1 MPEKIKINIKPIIG
15 SLGVALIL
23 WIMVATEKIYSYQ
36 IRVPVEII
44 RLAPNKTLLE
54 PIPEYAVIEVQGK
67 GRSLIAAWFYDVRFR
82 LEFPAIKKD
91 QKINLN
97 NYLSYLDLPATFALQ
112 IQEIVEPGSFELKI
126 DNLVEKIVSV
136 KLSEEIDVED
146 GYVFANHTFGP
157 DSVILT
163 GPESKL
169 KKIESILSG
178 KIEQHSTTSAFSHTI
193 TLPNPEPGILEISPQ
208 NVQIEIDIQL
218 LVDRIVYK
226 IPILIRNVRA
236 NLDVTAIPP
245 DLALKVKGG
254 EKIVADLQASDIKAE
269 IDYGSQYRKNR
280 EKYAASISTP
290 ENISWIECIP
300 KTFSLQVKRK

>member
-1 MPEKIKINIKPIIG
+1 MPEKIKVNIKPIIG
-15 SLGVALIL
+15 SLSVALIL

-36 IRVPVEII
+36 IRVPIEIV

-97 NYLSYLDLPATFALQ
+97 NYLSHLDLPATFALQ
-112 IQEIVEPGSFELKI
+112 IKEIVEPESFELKI
-126 DNLVEKIVSV
+126 DNLIEKIVSV
-136 KLSEEIDVED
+136 KLSEEIEVED

-178 KIEQHSTTSAFSHTI
+178 KIEQQSTTSAFSHRI
-193 TLPNPEPGILEISPQ
+193 SLLNPEPGILEISPQ
-208 NVQIEIDIQL
+208 KVQIDIDIQL

-269 IDYGSQYRKNR
+269 IDYGSQYRRDR